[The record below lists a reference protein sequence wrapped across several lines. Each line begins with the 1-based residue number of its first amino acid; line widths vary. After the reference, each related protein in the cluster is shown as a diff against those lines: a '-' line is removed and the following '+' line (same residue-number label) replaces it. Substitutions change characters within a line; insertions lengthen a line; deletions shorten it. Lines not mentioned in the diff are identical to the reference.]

1 VRDAKFNI
9 IGAGGGK
16 SVDKAAMKVRKS
28 APRYRAA
35 AAVSSGY
42 REKLKAARIVGHKPG
57 NISLTPVKRHDASEI
72 TSTRLIT
79 VSAETRRHK
88 QIFVMSALFILLSPF
103 SAARARSMVQAIS
116 CLARG

>member
-1 VRDAKFNI
+1 VA
-9 IGAGGGK
+9 
-16 SVDKAAMKVRKS
+16 
-28 APRYRAA
+28 
-35 AAVSSGY
+35 
-42 REKLKAARIVGHKPG
+42 LKAARIVGHKPG

-103 SAARARSMVQAIS
+103 SAARALDGSGNLVSGARIKDESALHTAHRANLL
-116 CLARG
+116 CARPARGNLRSTLDAG